1 MTTTDADRRIG
12 IFMSFSGEGGVERM
26 VSNLAQGMLDAGYQ
40 VDFVLARAQGR
51 HLDSIPDGVRL
62 IKLGKRHTL
71 EALPGLTGYLR
82 REKPSALLAAKDR
95 AIRVAILARFFA
107 RSDVFLAGRIGTTV
121 SAALEGRNLL
131 KRIFWY
137 LGMKLFY
144 RFTDRIV
151 AVSEGVAKDIMQIT
165 SLPPGRVTVIR
176 NPVVTPNIFR
186 LAEEQVSHPWYRD
199 ATIPI
204 IMGMGRLTRQKDFT
218 TLVKAFAK
226 VRETRKCRLLI
237 LGEGA
242 DRKDIEALAME
253 LKISDD
259 VYLPGFKSN
268 PYSYLARS
276 SLFVLSSRW
285 EGSPN
290 ALTEALAL
298 GRPVVSTDCPSGP
311 REILQDGKF
320 GKLVPI
326 GDIESMANAIIQT
339 LNTVTDPE
347 LFQQAVKEYT
357 VEASTNS
364 YLQALGL
371 KNKCIF

>member
-1 MTTTDADRRIG
+1 MTTTDPDRRIG

-71 EALPGLTGYLR
+71 GALPGLTAYLR

-95 AIRVAILARFFA
+95 GIRVAILARFLA

-137 LGMKLFY
+137 LGMRLFY
-144 RFTDRIV
+144 RFADLII
-151 AVSEGVAKDIMQIT
+151 AVSEGVAMDVMQIT
-165 SLPPGRVTVIR
+165 SLPPSRVTVIR
-176 NPVVTPNIFR
+176 NPVVTPKIYR
-186 LAEEQVSHPWYRD
+186 LAEEHVSHPWFED
-199 ATIPI
+199 PTIPI

-218 TLVKAFAK
+218 TLIKAFAK

-242 DRKDIEALAME
+242 DRKDIESLAME

-268 PYSYLARS
+268 PYSYLVRS

-311 REILQDGKF
+311 REILADGKY

-326 GDIESMANAIIQT
+326 GDIETMANAIAQT
-339 LNTVTDPE
+339 LNTVGDPE
-347 LFQQAVKEYT
+347 FSRQAVSEYT
-357 VEASTNS
+357 VESSTNS
-364 YLQALGL
+364 YLKALNL
-371 KNKCIF
+371 KI

>member
-1 MTTTDADRRIG
+1 MSIAIPDKHIA

-40 VDFVLARAQGR
+40 VDFVLARAQGE
-51 HLDSIPDGVRL
+51 HLTSIPEGVRL

-71 EALPGLTGYLR
+71 EALPGLTAYLR
-82 REKPSALLAAKDR
+82 KEQPTALLAAKDR
-95 AIRVAILARFFA
+95 AIKVAVMARFLA

-121 SAALEGRNLL
+121 SAALEGRHPL
-131 KRIFWY
+131 KKLVWS
-137 LGMKLFY
+137 LGMRFFY
-144 RFTDRIV
+144 RFTDIIV
-151 AVSEGVAKDIMQIT
+151 AVSDGVCRDVVKLA
-165 SLPPGRVTVIR
+165 SLPPRRVTVIR
-176 NPVVTPNIFR
+176 NPVVTPDIYR
-186 LAEEQVSHPWYRD
+186 LAEEHVAHPWFED
-199 ATIPI
+199 PTTPI

-218 TLVKAFAK
+218 TLVKAFAI
-226 VRETRKCRLLI
+226 VREARKCRLLI

-242 DRKDIEALAME
+242 DRKEIEALALE
-253 LKISDD
+253 LKISED

-268 PYSYLARS
+268 PYSYLARC

-311 REILQDGKF
+311 VEILKDGKY

-326 GDIESMANAIIQT
+326 GDTESMANAIAQT
-339 LNTVTDPE
+339 LNTANDPE
-347 LFQQAVKEYT
+347 LCRQAVREYT
-357 VEASTNS
+357 VESSTNS
-364 YLQALGL
+364 YLTALGL
-371 KNKCIF
+371 KN

>member
-1 MTTTDADRRIG
+1 MTTTDPNRRIG

-71 EALPGLTGYLR
+71 GALPGLTAYLR

-107 RSDVFLAGRIGTTV
+107 RSDVFLTGRIGTTV

-131 KRIFWY
+131 KRVSWY
-137 LGMKLFY
+137 LGMRLFY

-151 AVSEGVAKDIMQIT
+151 AVSEGVAKDVMQIT
-165 SLPPGRVTVIR
+165 SLPQGRVTVIH
-176 NPVVTPNIFR
+176 NPVVTPKIYR
-186 LAEEQVSHPWYRD
+186 LAEEQVSHPWFED
-199 ATIPI
+199 PTIPI

-218 TLVKAFAK
+218 TLIRAFAL
-226 VRETRKCRLLI
+226 VRKIRECRLLI
-237 LGEGA
+237 LGEGGG
-242 DRKDIEALAME
+242 RKDIEALAME
-253 LKISDD
+253 LKIGDD

-268 PYSYLARS
+268 PYSYLARC

-290 ALTEALAL
+290 ALSEALAF

-311 REILQDGKF
+311 NEILKDGEY

-326 GDIESMANAIIQT
+326 GDIDSMANAIIQS

-347 LFQQAVKEYT
+347 FFQQAVREYT
-357 VEASTNS
+357 AESSTNA
-364 YLQALGL
+364 YLKALGF
-371 KNKCIF
+371 KVR

>member
-1 MTTTDADRRIG
+1 MSTTDPGKRIG

-51 HLDSIPDGVRL
+51 HLASIPDGVRL
-62 IKLGKRHTL
+62 IKLDKRHTL
-71 EALPGLTGYLR
+71 GALPGLTAYLR

-131 KRIFWY
+131 KRIFWH
-137 LGMKLFY
+137 LGMKFFY
-144 RFTDRIV
+144 RFTDLIV
-151 AVSEGVAKDIMQIT
+151 AVSEGVAKDVIQIT
-165 SLPPGRVTVIR
+165 SLPASQVTVIS
-176 NPVVTPNIFR
+176 NPVITPVLQQ
-186 LAEEQVSHPWYRD
+186 LAEEPVSYPWFED
-199 ATIPI
+199 LTIPI

-218 TLVKAFAK
+218 TLIKAFAI

-242 DRKDIEALAME
+242 DRKDIETLAIE
-253 LKISDD
+253 LKICDD
-259 VYLPGFKSN
+259 VNLPGFKSN
-268 PYSYLARS
+268 PYAYLAKS

-311 REILQDGKF
+311 SEILQDGKY
-320 GKLVPI
+320 GKLVPV
-326 GDIESMANAIIQT
+326 GDVCSMAAAMSLT
-339 LNTVTDPE
+339 LDSPPE
-347 LFQQAVKEYT
+347 SEYLRGAVEEYS
-357 VEASTNS
+357 VQKSTAS
-364 YLQALGL
+364 YLKAMGL
-371 KNKCIF
+371 N

>member
-1 MTTTDADRRIG
+1 MPTTDPGKRIG

-26 VSNLAQGMLDAGYQ
+26 VCNLAQGMLDAGYQ

-51 HLDSIPDGVRL
+51 HLSSIPDGARI

-71 EALPGLTGYLR
+71 GALPGLTAYLR

-131 KRIFWY
+131 KRVFWY
-137 LGMKLFY
+137 LGMRFFY
-144 RFTDRIV
+144 RFTDIIV
-151 AVSEGVAKDIMQIT
+151 AVSRGVAKDVLQIT
-165 SLPPGRVTVIR
+165 SLPLDRVTVIP
-176 NPVVTPNIFR
+176 NPVITPMLQQ
-186 LAEEQVSHPWYRD
+186 LAKEPVSHPWFED
-199 ATIPI
+199 PTIPI
-204 IMGMGRLTRQKDFT
+204 IMGMGRLTRQKDFA
-218 TLVKAFAK
+218 TLVRAFSE
-226 VRETRKCRLLI
+226 VRKTRKCRLAI

-242 DRKDIEALAME
+242 DRKNIDALAVE
-253 LKISDD
+253 LNISED
-259 VYLPGFKSN
+259 VYLPGFQSN
-268 PYSYLARS
+268 PYSYLAKS

-311 REILQDGKF
+311 SEILKDGKY

-326 GDIESMANAIIQT
+326 GDIESMANAIAET
-339 LNTVTDPE
+339 LNTDTDPE
-347 LFQQAVKEYT
+347 FFHQAVKGYS
-357 VEASTNS
+357 VESSTNS

-371 KNKCIF
+371 EN